1 MFNSNFT
8 RDPLR
13 LSWHCPGVT
22 TIEAT
27 QLLEKFR
34 AGGVSRDEV
43 LRAFQ
48 AAPVAD
54 LGFAQ
59 VDTHRALRRGFP
71 EVIFGAGKTPEQ
83 VLKIASKL
91 LEHEHQV
98 LVTRISGEHARVVRR
113 KLRKAVYHETAR
125 CLTIETRPL
134 PKRPGIIAVIC
145 AGTSDLPVA
154 EEAAL
159 TAEIMGNE
167 VERIADVGVSGVH
180 RLFSRLSSLQRANV
194 LIVVAGMEGA
204 LPSVVAGLV
213 SRPVIAVPTSVGYGA
228 HFGGLAPLLG
238 MLNSCGSGVSVVNID
253 NGFGAGYAASQINA
267 LAHDS
272 NEDTLS

>member
-1 MFNSNFT
+1 M
-8 RDPLR
+8 
-13 LSWHCPGVT
+13 T
-22 TIEAT
+22 TIKAT

-34 AGGVSRDEV
+34 AGGVGRDEV

-71 EVIFGAGKTPEQ
+71 EVIFGAGKTPAQ
-83 VLKIASKL
+83 VLGIARKL
-91 LEHEHQV
+91 LEREQQV
-98 LVTRISGEHARVVRR
+98 LITRVTPEHARLLRR
-113 KLRKAVYHETAR
+113 RLKGVVYHQTAR
-125 CLTIETRPL
+125 CLTIQTRPL
-134 PKRPGIIAVIC
+134 PKRPGVIAVVC

-159 TAEIMGNE
+159 TAEIMGNR

-180 RLFSRLSSLQRANV
+180 RLLGRLPSLQQASV
-194 LIVVAGMEGA
+194 IIVVAGMEGA

-213 SRPVIAVPTSVGYGA
+213 CRPVIAVPTSIGYGA

-238 MLNSCGSGVSVVNID
+238 MLNSCGSGVTVVNID

-272 NEDTLS
+272 Q